1 MFITLSVC
9 LCPGSVYCHASLC
22 DIPCGVYITKPF
34 SVMSLVG
41 CILPCLSLW
50 CPLGVYIAMPL
61 CVMSLMGC
69 KLPCLSVWCP
79 LWGVY
84 CHASLCDVPCGVYIV
99 MPLCVMSPVGC
110 ILPCLCV
117 WCPLWG
123 CILSCLYVWYPLW
136 GVYCH
141 ASLWCPVWGVYCHLY
156 LQGAPVGSLL
166 HYIPLMCV
174 LPRF

>member
-1 MFITLSVC
+1 MPLSV
-9 LCPGSVYCHASLC
+9 
-22 DIPCGVYITKPF
+22 I
-34 SVMSLVG
+34 SLVG

-84 CHASLCDVPCGVYIV
+84 CHASLCDVPLWGVYCHASLCDVPCGVYIAMPLCVMSLVGVYIV
-99 MPLCVMSPVGC
+99 MPLCVISLMGC
-110 ILPCLCV
+110 ILPCL
-117 WCPLWG
+117 
-123 CILSCLYVWYPLW
+123 
-136 GVYCH
+136 
-141 ASLWCPVWGVYCHLY
+141 SLWCPVWGVYCHLY
-156 LQGAPVGSLL
+156 LQGAPIGSLL